1 MDIGDRLYPETSNNL
16 MAAITGT
23 MLNENSHILIHL
35 KRYTKSYV

>member
-23 MLNENSHILIHL
+23 MLDENSP
-35 KRYTKSYV
+35 YVSAIEKGI